1 MGQLF
6 MDTKHL
12 VKICCAVVLG
22 FLIVLVAVTDTIPDF
37 TKYEAGT
44 ERKKEF
50 FNYLLPL
57 INNHNASILK
67 ARHKI
72 SQWSQHPDSLG
83 WFDHFQLENFLET
96 YQLDNFNINNEHDWA
111 KLLRRVDVIPASLAL
126 AQAANESGW
135 GTSRFAREG
144 NNYFG
149 QWCYKKGCGI
159 VPKGRGTRDVHEV
172 AIFNSPSDSVASYL
186 RNLNSHK
193 AYKTLR
199 EIRVI
204 MREEEQS
211 IRGAELVKGLG
222 KYSQRGQ
229 DYTIELRSIILH
241 NNLQKYDYNY
251 NIREHDEITVVKD

>member
-37 TKYEAGT
+37 TKYEADT

-172 AIFNSPSDSVASYL
+172 AIFNSPSESVASYL

-193 AYKTLR
+193 AYKSLR

>member
-1 MGQLF
+1 MSHVF
-6 MDTKHL
+6 INIKHL
-12 VKICCAVVLG
+12 IKLCGTLMLL
-22 FLIVLVAVTDTIPDF
+22 FLIFSQAVADTIPDF

-57 INNHNASILK
+57 INNHNATILK
-67 ARHKI
+67 SRDKI
-72 SQWSQHPDSLG
+72 SEWSQHRDNIG
-83 WFDHFQLENFLET
+83 WLDHFQLENFLEV
-96 YQLDNFNINNEHDWA
+96 YQLDNFDTNDENDWA
-111 KLLRRVDVIPASLAL
+111 TLLRRVDVIPASLAL

-144 NNYFG
+144 NNFYG
-149 QWCYKKGCGI
+149 QWCFKRGCGM
-159 VPKGRGTRDVHEV
+159 VPNDRGIRDIHEV
-172 AIFNSPSDSVASYL
+172 AVFNSPSDSVASYL

-199 EIRVI
+199 KIRMNLRAAV
-204 MREEEQS
+204 QPVT
-211 IRGAELVKGLG
+211 GDELANGLE

-229 DYTIELRSIILH
+229 DYIKEIRSIIRH

-251 NIREHDEITVVKD
+251 NNNSIEYHPSI

>member
-22 FLIVLVAVTDTIPDF
+22 FLVVLVAVTDTIPDF

-172 AIFNSPSDSVASYL
+172 ATFNSPSDSVASYL

-199 EIRVI
+199 KIRVI

-211 IRGAELVKGLG
+211 IRGAELVKGLD

-229 DYTIELRSIILH
+229 DYIIELRSIILH

>member
-37 TKYEAGT
+37 TKYEADT

-251 NIREHDEITVVKD
+251 NIREHKEN